1 MKRIVLII
9 VFLIILIGFD
19 VWSKDYV
26 ENQLAYNL
34 CVSTNTSSTPSE
46 MLGGYFPEVEC
57 DKDDT
62 LSTYQSIIHQDG
74 VSVLGDWLKVRLSYN
89 SGIAFS
95 LPITWLPLQILTLL
109 TLLWIIIYYIREEYM
124 KNSRLLDT
132 GYILI
137 LAWALS
143 HAYERIF
150 IGHVVDFI
158 AVKYFAILNFADIF
172 ISIGAFLVIYY
183 YGVYERK
190 MKSHP

>member
-1 MKRIVLII
+1 MKRILLII
-9 VFLIILIGFD
+9 VFLIVLIGFD
-19 VWSKDYV
+19 VWSKDYI

-34 CVSTNTSSTPSE
+34 CVSTNTPSTPSK
-46 MLGGYFPEVEC
+46 MLGGYFPEIEC
-57 DKDDT
+57 DRDDT
-62 LSTYQSIIHQDG
+62 LSIYQWTIRQDG

-109 TLLWIIIYYIREEYM
+109 ALLWIIIYYIREEYV

-137 LAWALS
+137 LAWAIS

-150 IGHVVDFI
+150 VGHVVDFI

-172 ISIGAFLVIYY
+172 ISIGAFLVVYY